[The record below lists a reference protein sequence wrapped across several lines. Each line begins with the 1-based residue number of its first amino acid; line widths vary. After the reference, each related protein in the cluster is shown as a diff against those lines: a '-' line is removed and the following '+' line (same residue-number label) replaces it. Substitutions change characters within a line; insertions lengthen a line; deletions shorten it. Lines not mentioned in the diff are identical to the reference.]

1 MNTKEKI
8 LVTALRLFAVYGY
21 EAVSVSQ
28 IAGELGITKGALYKH
43 YKNKRDIFN
52 CIFEYICQLDVERSR
67 QSGVPE
73 QDHSDMPEA
82 FSHVLPKS
90 LADYMKAQFHYW
102 SEDEIAC
109 NFRKMLT
116 LEQYKS
122 SEMSA
127 LYQKVLVSG
136 PIDYIEN
143 LFREISKK
151 QKKQLPSPHALA
163 VEFYSPFYLLLSMSD
178 GADCKKKKE
187 EIAQSYI
194 YYIDEFFQKYFS

>member
-21 EAVSVSQ
+21 EAVSVSR

-52 CIFEYICQLDVERSR
+52 CIFEYVCQLDVERSR
-67 QSGVPE
+67 KSGVPE
-73 QDHSDMPEA
+73 QDYSDMPEA

-90 LADYMKAQFHYW
+90 LGDYMKAQFHYW

-127 LYQKVLVSG
+127 LY
-136 PIDYIEN
+136 
-143 LFREISKK
+143 
-151 QKKQLPSPHALA
+151 
-163 VEFYSPFYLLLSMSD
+163 
-178 GADCKKKKE
+178 
-187 EIAQSYI
+187 
-194 YYIDEFFQKYFS
+194 

>member
-8 LVTALRLFAVYGY
+8 LVTALRLLPFMDMKRFLSARSPGNW
-21 EAVSVSQ
+21 
-28 IAGELGITKGALYKH
+28 GITKGALYKH

-122 SEMSA
+122 PEMSA

-136 PIDYIEN
+136 PLEYVER
-143 LFREISKK
+143 LLCEMSEGRE
-151 QKKQLPSPHALA
+151 KQLPSPHVLA
-163 VEFYSPFYLLLSMSD
+163 VEFYSPFICCSVCPM
-178 GADCKKKKE
+178 E
-187 EIAQSYI
+187 
-194 YYIDEFFQKYFS
+194 